1 MKIAEIKNLSAEE
14 IAAQIREKETELRS
28 LRLKHN
34 STAQGAE
41 NPGTIAKLRKAIAQL
56 KTVANQKKV
65 NQ

>member
-1 MKIAEIKNLSAEE
+1 MKIAEIKEMGVEE
-14 IAAQIREKETELRS
+14 IAALIREKEAELLS

-34 STAQGAE
+34 STQGAE
-41 NPGTIAKLRKAIAQL
+41 NPSRITVLRKTIAQL

>member
-1 MKIAEIKNLSAEE
+1 MKIAEIKEMGVEE
-14 IAAQIREKETELRS
+14 IAALIREKEAEFLS

-34 STAQGAE
+34 STQGAE
-41 NPGTIAKLRKAIAQL
+41 NPSRITVLRKTIAQL

>member
-1 MKIAEIKNLSAEE
+1 MKIADIKDLSAEE
-14 IAAQIREKETELRS
+14 LAAQIRDKEMELRG

-34 STAQGAE
+34 STQQGVEA
-41 NPGTIAKLRKAIAQL
+41 PGRLAKLRRDIAQL

>member
-1 MKIAEIKNLSAEE
+1 MKIAEIKEMGVEE
-14 IAAQIREKETELRS
+14 IAALIREKEAELLS

-34 STAQGAE
+34 STQGSE
-41 NPGTIAKLRKAIAQL
+41 NPSRITVLRKTIAQL